1 MVNKRYKDRLFRM
14 IFGYE
19 KYKGNLLSLYNALN
33 GTSYTNPDDLEINTI
48 DEAIWM
54 GMKNDVS
61 CIINCSM
68 ALYEHQST
76 YSPNMPLRGLMYFGK
91 LYNKYVETN
100 NQNIYG
106 EKLVK
111 IPTPQYYVFYNGER
125 NRPERMEL
133 KLSAAFQKKT
143 DTRGFEWTATMLNIN
158 FGKNQE
164 LMNSCQTI
172 REYAIL
178 VDKIR
183 TYQKSYGTLEEAV
196 DRAVD
201 ECIENGV
208 LAEFL
213 LEQKAEVIDVVLT
226 EYDEEKTMQMFKEQG
241 IEEGIEVGIEVGRE
255 QGRREGQI
263 KLIKKICKKIQKNKT
278 LEEICDDLEEEK
290 EYIQPIYETAKKC
303 APEYDC
309 DKIYEMITNE

>member
-1 MVNKRYKDRLFRM
+1 
-14 IFGYE
+14 
-19 KYKGNLLSLYNALN
+19 
-33 GTSYTNPDDLEINTI
+33 
-48 DEAIWM
+48 M

-125 NRPERMEL
+125 ERPERMEL
-133 KLSAAFQKKT
+133 KLSDSFQKNI
-143 DTRGFEWTATMLNIN
+143 DSCGFEWTATMLNIN

-178 VDKIR
+178 IDKIR

-241 IEEGIEVGIEVGRE
+241 IEEGIELGRAQGVELGRE
-255 QGRREGQI
+255 QGVELGRAQGVELGRREGEM
-263 KLIKKICKKIQKNKT
+263 KLIRKICKKIQKGKS
-278 LEEICDDLEEEK
+278 LEEISDELEEEI
-290 EYIQPIYETAKKC
+290 EYIRPIYETAKKC

-309 DKIYEMITNE
+309 DKIYELITNR

>member
-19 KYKGNLLSLYNALN
+19 KYKRNLLSLYNALN

-54 GMKNDVS
+54 GMKNDIS

-91 LYNKYVETN
+91 LYNKYLETN
-100 NQNIYG
+100 TQNIYG

-125 NRPERMEL
+125 ERPERMEL
-133 KLSAAFQKKT
+133 KLSDAFQKKI
-143 DTRGFEWTATMLNIN
+143 DSCGFEWTATMLNIN
-158 FGKNQE
+158 FGKNKE

-178 VDKIR
+178 IDKIR

-196 DRAVD
+196 DKAVN

-241 IEEGIEVGIEVGRE
+241 IEEGIELGRV
-255 QGRREGQI
+255 QGETK
-263 KLIKKICKKIQKNKT
+263 KLIKLICKKIQKNKS
-278 LEEICDDLEEEK
+278 LEEICGDLEDEIEH
-290 EYIQPIYETAKKC
+290 IRPIYETAKKC

-309 DKIYEMITNE
+309 DKIYEMMTNR